1 MPLKMR
7 RQWTPKGCVAEE
19 KEQTAH
25 QHQFEIQPVEI
36 NESSG
41 ITDAVKESP
50 GHKGIA
56 VILPPQEAHEVT
68 SIFPSKH
75 SLSLNEKSSS

>member
-7 RQWTPKGCVAEE
+7 RWWTPKGCVAEE

-25 QHQFEIQPVEI
+25 QHQFEIQPIEI

-41 ITDAVKESP
+41 VTDAIKESP
-50 GHKGIA
+50 SHKGIA
-56 VILPPQEAHEVT
+56 VILPPQEAHELT

-75 SLSLNEKSSS
+75 SLNEKSSS